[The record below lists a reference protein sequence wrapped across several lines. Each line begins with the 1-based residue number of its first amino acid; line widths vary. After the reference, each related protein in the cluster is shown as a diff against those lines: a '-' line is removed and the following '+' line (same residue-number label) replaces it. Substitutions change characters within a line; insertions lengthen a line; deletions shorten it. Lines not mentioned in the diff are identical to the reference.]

1 MEIKD
6 IVAILYERGDGEM
19 ACDLDG
25 ETGEVAHL
33 VEKMIE
39 KLEAVL

>member
-1 MEIKD
+1 MEINE
-6 IVAILYERGDGEM
+6 IIAALYGLDDGEM